1 MKTVNAKALDKLGE
15 KWKVECPG
23 CGKELEYDGFFDY
36 GELYTCECGCTFQVN
51 KLYINENEYIES

>member
-1 MKTVNAKALDKLGE
+1 MKKVDAKALDKIGE
-15 KWKVECPG
+15 KWKVECPD
-23 CGKELEYDGFFDY
+23 CGIEIEYEGFFDY